1 MIKWDNKYSVNVAMI
16 DEEHKTLIDIIN
28 KAFVASEHKDNI
40 EETKE
45 VIGEMLEYSDKHF
58 STEEAYMIKFKFP
71 EYQWHRNE
79 HLDFTDK
86 AIKSY
91 NKLISGNS
99 QIANEL
105 LEYLKRWLVHH
116 IKEIDKKYVDYFN
129 ENGLK

>member
-1 MIKWDNKYSVNVAMI
+1 MTKWDELYNLCLSMI
-16 DEEHKTLIDIIN
+16 DEEHKTFIDIIN

-58 STEEAYMIKFKFP
+58 SSEEAYMIKFKFP
-71 EYQWHRNE
+71 QYQWYRNE

>member
-1 MIKWDNKYSVNVAMI
+1 MTKWDELYNFCLSMI
-16 DEEHKTLIDIIN
+16 DEEHKTFINIIN

-116 IKEIDKKYVDYFN
+116 IEEIDKKYVDYYK

>member
-1 MIKWDNKYSVNVAMI
+1 MKEWDDKYNFCLSMI
-16 DEEHKTLIDIIN
+16 DEEHKIFIDINN
-28 KAFVASEHKDNI
+28 KAFVASKHKDNI
-40 EETKE
+40 EETEE

-116 IKEIDKKYVDYFN
+116 IEEIDKKYVDYFK